1 MNLKKNKTKKAKKV
15 ASFTENLN
23 HYICKNNTAYTDEP
37 HDKPA
42 IINEILHLYKKYTD
56 EVLGEKDDQY
66 LNWINNDLLNLVGFK
81 IDLMQRK
88 NKEGLNLWNELDEKM
103 TSDGKPT
110 LEKVQFVLDE
120 LPLHLLF
127 SFLGY
132 AHYKN
137 FSNKREPLKIKR
149 GFFNW

>member
-1 MNLKKNKTKKAKKV
+1 MNLKKNNTKKAKKV
-15 ASFTENLN
+15 ASFTEKLN
-23 HYICKNNTAYTDEP
+23 HYICKNNTAYTDEQV
-37 HDKPA
+37 DKPA
-42 IINEILHLYKKYTD
+42 IINEIIHLYKKYTD

-110 LEKVQFVLDE
+110 L
-120 LPLHLLF
+120 
-127 SFLGY
+127 
-132 AHYKN
+132 
-137 FSNKREPLKIKR
+137 
-149 GFFNW
+149 